1 MGAGAADIAEIVS
14 DVRTQLPGLPTPI
27 QLENP
32 EQARF
37 RLFDSITAFLK
48 AASQRRPLVM
58 VLDDLHWSDLPSLM
72 LLRFIARE
80 ISGARLLLIGTYRD
94 VELNRQHPLAETL
107 GELTR
112 ERLFERIV
120 LRGLTLDDVTRF
132 IQVTSGIE
140 PPGALAR
147 AVHSQTEGNPLFVTE
162 VVRLLVQE
170 GELTAQNVQ
179 ERESWEIR
187 VPEGVRE
194 VLGRRLNRLSERCNE
209 TLTIASVVG
218 REFTLEQLDGLI
230 DDLNQDMLLDVL
242 EEGLTARVIEE
253 LPTTVG
259 LYQFTHAL
267 IQETLTDEL
276 SLTRRVRLH
285 ARIAEVLETLYAND
299 PESHAAELAHHFA
312 QAETIHG
319 TDKLVRYSTIAGNK
333 AFNNYAY
340 EEAADQFRTALSSL
354 EDSPMDMSK
363 AELMSGLGRSQL
375 SMFDTHSGWQHL
387 KPVFD
392 YYADVGENG
401 KAVQIAQYP
410 FSPVTHFPDDLEE
423 LLTRALKIVP
433 EGSSESVRI
442 LSTYGRVL
450 SNVHGE
456 YEKSHETFDLAIDIS
471 RREQDYDLEMLSL
484 AAAAAG
490 DTYDANWERCVER
503 CMEGLKLRDKSNDLY
518 ALNGILGFLV
528 RALIATG
535 RPDIATDYAQELL
548 PLAER
553 FRDRNALT
561 TDYWLN
567 GVVAR
572 MYGEWQE
579 TRRLTDIALEWG
591 PGDERPLGT
600 RIVMEYDLGE
610 TAAGESFLN
619 HPTIRVRNS
628 TADIELIYPLIHRI
642 QGDDVGVAS
651 SKEFYKDLLSHPHP
665 PPMEAYLANTAL
677 GLTAVAEGDMES
689 VRRCYTALTPHA
701 GTLVWFAFICV
712 DRVLGILASALGE
725 FETADGHFADAV
737 AFCRKAGYRPELAW
751 SLHDHAEMLLERDES
766 GDQQRATQLLDES
779 LQISTDLGMRPLME
793 KALSKRDILKA

>member
-1 MGAGAADIAEIVS
+1 
-14 DVRTQLPGLPTPI
+14 
-27 QLENP
+27 
-32 EQARF
+32 
-37 RLFDSITAFLK
+37 
-48 AASQRRPLVM
+48 
-58 VLDDLHWSDLPSLM
+58 
-72 LLRFIARE
+72 
-80 ISGARLLLIGTYRD
+80 LLLIGTYRD

-112 ERLFERIV
+112 ERLFERIL

-170 GELTAQNVQ
+170 GELTAQNVR

-230 DDLNQDMLLDVL
+230 EDLNQDMLLDVL

-285 ARIAEVLETLYAND
+285 ARIAEVLEKLYAND
-299 PESHAAELAHHFA
+299 LESRAAELAHHFA

-319 TDKLVRYSTIAGNK
+319 TDKLVRYSIIAGNK

-340 EEAADQFRTALSSL
+340 EEAADHFGTALASL
-354 EDSPMDMSK
+354 EDTPMDMSK
-363 AELMSGLGRSQL
+363 AELTFGQGRSEL
-375 SMFDTHSGWQHL
+375 SMFDTQAGWRHL
-387 KPVFD
+387 KLAFD
-392 YYADVGENG
+392 YYIDVGENS

-433 EGSSESVRI
+433 EGSIESVKI

-450 SNVHGE
+450 SNVHGD
-456 YEKSHETFDLAIDIS
+456 YEKSHEAFDMSIDIS
-471 RREQDYDLEMLSL
+471 RREQDYDLEMFSL

-490 DTYDANWERCVER
+490 DAYDANWERCAER
-503 CMEGLKLRDKSNDLY
+503 CMEGLELRDKSNDLY

-528 RALIATG
+528 RALIVTG
-535 RPDIATDYAQELL
+535 RPEIATEYARELL
-548 PLAER
+548 PLAET

-572 MYGEWQE
+572 MRGDWQE
-579 TRRLTDIALEWG
+579 TRRLTNIAMDWA
-591 PGDERPLGT
+591 PGDDRPLGT
-600 RIVMEYDLGE
+600 RILMEYDLGE
-610 TAAGESFLN
+610 TDAGESFLN
-619 HPTIRVRNS
+619 RPTIRVQNS

-642 QGDDVGVAS
+642 QGDDVGVAL
-651 SKEFYKDLLSHPHP
+651 SKEFYSDMLSHPHP
-665 PPMEAYLANTAL
+665 PPMEAYLANTSL
-677 GLTAVAEGDMES
+677 GLIAVAESDIES
-689 VRRCYTALTPHA
+689 VRRCYTALTPHS
-701 GTLVWFAFICV
+701 GILVWFAFICV

-725 FETADGHFADAV
+725 FETADGHFADSV
-737 AFCRKAGYRPELAW
+737 AFCRKAGYRPELSW
-751 SLHDHAEMLLERDES
+751 SLRDYAEMLLERDEP

-779 LQISTDLGMRPLME
+779 LQVSTDLGMRPLME